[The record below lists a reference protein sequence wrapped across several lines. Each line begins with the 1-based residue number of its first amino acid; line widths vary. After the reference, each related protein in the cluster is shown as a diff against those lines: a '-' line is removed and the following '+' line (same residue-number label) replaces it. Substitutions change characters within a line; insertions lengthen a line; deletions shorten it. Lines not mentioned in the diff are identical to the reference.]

1 VTSTG
6 EDADISHLGPRA
18 FVLIGRF
25 DSHSESLS
33 GSQREVWV
41 LENCPG
47 EAHDIGAALRNNLLR
62 LLSLGDQASDTDD
75 SVRKGLLDSLGK
87 VNLEAI
93 VSESNRCVYA
103 EHGPDSRA

>member
-1 VTSTG
+1 LSVTSTD
-6 EDADISHLGPRA
+6 EDADISHLRPRA

-33 GSQREVWV
+33 SSQREVFV

-47 EAHDIGAALRNNLLR
+47 EAHDIGAALRDNLLR

-75 SVRKGLLDSLGK
+75 SVWKGLLDSLGQM
-87 VNLEAI
+87 NLEAT
-93 VSESNRCVYA
+93 VSDANWCVYV
-103 EHGPDSRA
+103 ES